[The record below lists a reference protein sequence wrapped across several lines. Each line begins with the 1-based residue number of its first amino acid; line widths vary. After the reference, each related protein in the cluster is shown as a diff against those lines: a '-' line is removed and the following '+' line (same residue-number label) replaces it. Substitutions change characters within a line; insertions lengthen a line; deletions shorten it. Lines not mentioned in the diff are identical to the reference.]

1 MIAMYFSLVVVYFFI
16 GYLFLPDEMCSTGF
30 CFFGSLQFPPV
41 VFIVTGIL
49 IRKGTIKAPPVSN
62 TTPPEPEEG
71 AKKTFSARRCVCRS
85 YSIYSLQ
92 NSLLPHLERETVP
105 DEAVGDCI
113 VQDVVYKGVLY
124 HLVHKGRCL
133 HQPLLRLV
141 DAEGFKL
148 ARYVRFISQ
157 DIGKTLHTGQG
168 VCLVLGGPRFAS
180 LSNPRGLIRCI

>member
-71 AKKTFSARRCVCRS
+71 AKKPSLPVVVSVAPTPSTPYKILCFHTWNAKLSRMKLWVIASYRMSSTRACCTTLSTKAGACTSRS
-85 YSIYSLQ
+85 FGS
-92 NSLLPHLERETVP
+92 
-105 DEAVGDCI
+105 
-113 VQDVVYKGVLY
+113 
-124 HLVHKGRCL
+124 
-133 HQPLLRLV
+133 
-141 DAEGFKL
+141 
-148 ARYVRFISQ
+148 
-157 DIGKTLHTGQG
+157 
-168 VCLVLGGPRFAS
+168 
-180 LSNPRGLIRCI
+180 